1 MAIFNGYV
9 SLPEGIY
16 RGFLKWGY
24 PKLSSKSLLQ
34 INGKKHGKAMLWGTH
49 ILGHLQIFTF
59 NGNWTPR
66 VRITSD
72 IAWMAWGWHGDL
84 LLGISSHLYHWKWA
98 LFLHGF
104 GPILVVV
111 AKIFQSAIIHPI
123 WNDDP
128 DILGTGLKAQ
138 PVFQFWKWSSSHVI
152 SSVSF
157 RPNSSNK
164 ANKKY
169 VLELPSE

>member
-1 MAIFNGYV
+1 MGAIPTWLWPYSG
-9 SLPEGIY
+9 G
-16 RGFLKWGY
+16 G
-24 PKLSSKSLLQ
+24 
-34 INGKKHGKAMLWGTH
+34 GKD
-49 ILGHLQIFTF
+49 F
-59 NGNWTPR
+59 
-66 VRITSD
+66 
-72 IAWMAWGWHGDL
+72 
-84 LLGISSHLYHWKWA
+84 
-98 LFLHGF
+98 
-104 GPILVVV
+104 PIHHNP
-111 AKIFQSAIIHPI
+111 SY